1 MLKSWKDGESET
13 MGFIID
19 DMLKSISENGFTS
32 AELKGAIR
40 YTLAPYFKNLNILD
54 NYILNDQIL
63 SMFGYFMIYTN
74 NEVFKNGINEILS
87 LYWSAFEK
95 NADLLWDIIISTKDE
110 FANNENL
117 MWNVKVA
124 TPNSVP
130 DDCYDAAMR
139 YMSHIGD
146 TLELSAK
153 IEINELYAVIKI
165 VQNESFDFDSI
176 RKASFGIT
184 LSNILDK
191 KKLMRVLKTS
201 PVDIRLSDWRNI
213 AYHHTYHV
221 DEKRITCYYGK
232 ANKSFSLTI
241 EKLRD
246 YAAQIITSCNAMDI
260 ARRIFLFD
268 NIEILADKFDGSLK
282 PIDRT
287 PMKVSQLNTAF
298 LTQSFL
304 ILDYKITDS
313 VSEIVVEDL
322 KNNGNLSDEQ
332 IQMRKIHSTQFLY
345 PLWEKFPNST
355 LRIKYCDYHK
365 EIILIASVQD
375 EICKEIASGNKGLP
389 YLALNLTI
397 ECGYI

>member
-1 MLKSWKDGESET
+1 

-19 DMLKSISENGFTS
+19 DMLKNISENGFTS
-32 AELKGAIR
+32 AELKDTIR

-74 NEVFKNGINEILS
+74 NEIFKNGINEILS

-95 NADLLWDIIISTKDE
+95 NADLLWDIIISAKDV

-117 MWNVKVA
+117 MWNVKAA
-124 TPNSVP
+124 TPNLVP
-130 DDCYDAAMR
+130 DDCYDATMIYMR
-139 YMSHIGD
+139 HIGD
-146 TLELSAK
+146 TLELSEK

-165 VQNESFDFDSI
+165 VQNESFDYDSI

-184 LSNILDK
+184 ISNILDK

-201 PVDIRLSDWRNI
+201 PVDIKLSDWRNI

-221 DEKRITCYYGK
+221 EGKGITCYYGK

-241 EKLRD
+241 EELRD

-260 ARRIFLFD
+260 ARRVFLFD
-268 NIEILADKFDGSLK
+268 NIEILADKLDGSLK

-287 PMKVSQLNTAF
+287 PMKVSQLNTTF
-298 LTQSFL
+298 LTQGFL

-345 PLWEKFPNST
+345 PLWKNIPNPT

-365 EIILIASVQD
+365 EIILIVSVHD
-375 EICKEIASGNKGLP
+375 EICKEIASGDKGLP
-389 YLALNLTI
+389 YLALNFTI